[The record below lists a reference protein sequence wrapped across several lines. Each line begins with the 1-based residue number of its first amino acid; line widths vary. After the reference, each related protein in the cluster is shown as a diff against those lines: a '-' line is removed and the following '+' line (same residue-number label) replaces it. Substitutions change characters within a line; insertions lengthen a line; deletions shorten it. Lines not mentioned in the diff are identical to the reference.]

1 MGGLGG
7 GWMCC
12 SRALLRV
19 PAHRADS
26 TMGVF
31 FQGSVVGCR
40 LSVSAGAQF
49 SRGAIDMVRNKLNAQ
64 CSAGYMIT
72 G

>member
-19 PAHRADS
+19 PAHCADS

-31 FQGSVVGCR
+31 FRGSVVDWR
-40 LSVSAGAQF
+40 LSVSAGADF
-49 SRGAIDMVRNKLNAQ
+49 SRGAIGMVRDKLNAQ
-64 CSAGYMIT
+64 CSAGYIMT